1 MKKLYRTEGDA
12 AKLAGVCGGVAEY
25 FAIDP
30 TIVRLLAVLLCL
42 GSLSAL
48 LSTTTCALN
57 CSTASAAKTRS
68 AA

>member
-1 MKKLYRTEGDA
+1 MKKLYRTEGEA

-30 TIVRLLAVLLCL
+30 TVVRLLAVLLCL

-48 LSTTTCALN
+48 LLVYIVAIFVVPKKSELGL
-57 CSTASAAKTRS
+57 
-68 AA
+68 